1 MNDNERA
8 VNFVCGTILPKEI
21 YEKATKK
28 CEEANT
34 TLYEF
39 IKFAIYE
46 LANGYLKIEKVVE
59 DE

>member
-1 MNDNERA
+1 MNDNEK
-8 VNFVCGTILPKEI
+8 VFNFVCGTIIPREI

-39 IKFAIYE
+39 IKCAIYE
-46 LANGYLKIEKVVE
+46 LANEHLKIEKVV
-59 DE
+59 

>member
-1 MNDNERA
+1 MNDNEKSID
-8 VNFVCGTILPKEI
+8 FICGTILPREI

-39 IKFAIYE
+39 IKWAIYE
-46 LANGYLKIEKVVE
+46 LANGYLKIEKVAE